1 MTLRQEEK
9 DSLSRY
15 RIEKAKK
22 ILEDARLLLEENR
35 FESSVN
41 RSYYAALTAAKAVL
55 ILFGIDP
62 KTHEGVKAM
71 LGKKLV
77 LTGHASREYGKW
89 FRSLKGDR
97 EEVDYADYVSID
109 RAEAEDAFTSAERF
123 VEESRRL
130 VEKLQKELPASPELH
145 SKDT

>member
-109 RAEAEDAFTSAERF
+109 RAEAEAAFTSAERF

>member
-1 MTLRQEEK
+1 
-9 DSLSRY
+9 
-15 RIEKAKK
+15 
-22 ILEDARLLLEENR
+22 
-35 FESSVN
+35 
-41 RSYYAALTAAKAVL
+41 
-55 ILFGIDP
+55 
-62 KTHEGVKAM
+62 M

-109 RAEAEDAFTSAERF
+109 RAEAEAAFTSAERF
-123 VEESRRL
+123 VEESKRL